1 MLKLTLSSEP
11 ETLMTEQERIDELET
26 RVAFQEDTLDKLND
40 IVSAQALEMQKMTRM
55 IKVFSQQVKN
65 LTNDMPTSGPED
77 EAPPPHY

>member
-1 MLKLTLSSEP
+1 
-11 ETLMTEQERIDELET
+11 MTEQERIDELET

-55 IKVFSQQVKN
+55 IKVFSQQVKS